1 MLQEDVLKAFS
12 SSSPRQSGQRGSAAG
27 SDSIDSIAK
36 GLMRHDDLL
45 L

>member
-27 SDSIDSIAK
+27 SDSMAK